1 MKRLFSCGNCC
12 DFKNKDTC
20 HKTKETVA
28 ISQLKILP
36 VLFLSIREESGNEMS
51 GSRVRRKIK

>member
-1 MKRLFSCGNCC
+1 MKRLFSCGNSC

-20 HKTKETVA
+20 HKTKEAVA

-36 VLFLSIREESGNEMS
+36 VLFLSIRGIWERDEWEQSS
-51 GSRVRRKIK
+51 